1 MPWQRLWTPMAALN
15 RTGLHTEPRHE
26 VIAAT
31 LLRVGTLAT
40 SSQLSILW
48 ADLYPS
54 THAAPHRAALR
65 CSKSTVAASIL
76 SMTLLRTTVQV
87 TATPSFIDLRVPWR
101 DPFRAAP
108 VRCCRTRRRHL
119 GHFPGGGFGLPCT
132 VCFDC
137 NKRQLRI

>member
-1 MPWQRLWTPMAALN
+1 MAALN

-26 VIAAT
+26 AIAAT

-101 DPFRAAP
+101 DPFRTSSCPMLSHASEAP
-108 VRCCRTRRRHL
+108 RTLSGRRFRLLTVH
-119 GHFPGGGFGLPCT
+119 GL
-132 VCFDC
+132 F
-137 NKRQLRI
+137 